1 MNWSEIIPKCI
12 DGERKSQKILYEYFA
27 DSMFAVCLH
36 YVKSYDEAQDILQD
50 GFVRVFNKMYQYSYQ
65 GSFEGWVRKVFVHS
79 AIEYLRSKKM
89 KFADIEMVSMI
100 EDPSALSVLNRL
112 SAEDILGLIQDL
124 SPQYRLVFNLYA
136 IEGYNHKEIADMLGI
151 TEGTSKSNL
160 SRARVILQK
169 KLQGQWV
176 PVDKEI

>member
-1 MNWSEIIPKCI
+1 
-12 DGERKSQKILYEYFA
+12 
-27 DSMFAVCLH
+27 MFAVCLH
-36 YVKSYDEAQDILQD
+36 YVKTYDEAQDILQD

-89 KFADIEMVSMI
+89 KFTEIEAVPML
-100 EDPSALSVLNRL
+100 EDPSAMSVLTQL
-112 SAEDILGLIQDL
+112 SAEDILGLIRDL
-124 SPQYRLVFNLYA
+124 SPQYRTVFNLYA

-169 KLQGQWV
+169 KLQGHWV
-176 PVDKEI
+176 PAEKEI

>member
-1 MNWSEIIPKCI
+1 
-12 DGERKSQKILYEYFA
+12 
-27 DSMFAVCLH
+27 MFAVCLH
-36 YVKSYDEAQDILQD
+36 YVKTSAEAQDILQD

-89 KFADIEMVSMI
+89 KFVDVEAIPSLEDTSATMI
-100 EDPSALSVLNRL
+100 LHQL
-112 SAEDILGLIQDL
+112 SAEDILKMIQDL

-136 IEGYNHKEIADMLGI
+136 IEGYNHKEISEMLGI
-151 TEGTSKSNL
+151 SEGTSKSNL

-176 PVDKEI
+176 PVEKER